1 MTNAELART
10 IVDLL
15 GGKENVVK
23 AAHCMTRLRVTCRD
37 KGQVHE
43 NEIKKTEG
51 VLGFVAEGNNYQI
64 VLGPGKVKKVTDICI
79 EELGLPRNA
88 GDSGWEA
95 NKEQIKSRQK
105 QSKVKDFMKLISEI
119 FVPMIPA
126 IIAAGLFN
134 GFGSLLSQL
143 LADGV
148 VSGNFFVM
156 LQLILSLLGSA
167 FLGYFAIYT
176 GIRAAEVFGAT
187 PAFGGILGGISIGAN
202 IVEISKMLGLYN
214 EEVPLESVLTTGKG
228 GIIGVIFGVWILS
241 IIEKN
246 IRKKVPDVLDL
257 IVTPFTS
264 LLLSGIVFIF
274 LIMPAAGFVS
284 DGLVTVLTVIINSVN
299 PVIRVIS
306 GFLLAA
312 LFLPMVLLGLHHGLI
327 PIYAVQLEQMG
338 GVSLFP
344 VLAMGG
350 AGQVGAAIAIYL
362 VAKKVGN
369 NRMKG
374 IITGALPAG
383 FLGVGEPLIY
393 GVTLPMGKPFIT
405 AGIGAGL
412 GGAYVMLTQ
421 VMANAWGPSGLVAI
435 PLMQGTS
442 GMLNF
447 LIGLVIAYAGGFVV
461 TKIFIKD
468 KDVSEEDE
476 AIGEDGAVEVAGAAG
491 NFTLYAPV
499 DGICIPLDEV
509 NDNVFSSRLMGDGVA
524 FRFQGSQVC
533 APCDGKVCMIAETKH
548 AFGMILDGGV
558 ELLIHIGMDTVNLKG
573 EGFRV
578 LVEENQHVR
587 KGTPV
592 IELDREFL
600 ERKGIDLTTPM
611 IVTNGEGM
619 ELETFAGREV
629 EKGITETVHCR
640 N

>member
-1 MTNAELART
+1 MTNSELAKV

-23 AAHCMTRLRVTCRD
+23 ATNCMTRLRVTCKD
-37 KGQVHE
+37 VSKVDSDG
-43 NEIKKTEG
+43 IKKTDG
-51 VLGFVAEGNNYQI
+51 VLGLVAEGDNYQI

-79 EELGLPRNA
+79 NEFGLPRNSS
-88 GDSGWEA
+88 DTSWEE

-105 QSKVKDFMKLISEI
+105 KSKAKDIMKLISEI
-119 FVPMIPA
+119 FVPIIPA

-134 GFGSLLSQL
+134 GFGSLLSQMI
-143 LADGV
+143 ADGV
-148 VSGNFFVM
+148 VSGNGFMMV
-156 LQLILSLLGSA
+156 QLILSLLGGA
-167 FLGYFAIYT
+167 FLSYFAIYT

-187 PAFGGILGGISIGAN
+187 PAFGGIIGGISIGAN
-202 IVEISKMLGLYN
+202 IVEISKMMGLYN

-246 IRKKVPDVLDL
+246 IRKRVPDVLDL
-257 IVTPFTS
+257 IVTPFTA
-264 LLLSGIVFIF
+264 LLITGIIFIF
-274 LIMPAAGFVS
+274 IIMPAAGFVS

-362 VAKKVGN
+362 MAKKVGN

-405 AGIGAGL
+405 AGIGAGF

-435 PLMQGTS
+435 PMMQGTS

-447 LIGLVIAYAGGFVV
+447 LIGLVVAYIGGFVV
-461 TKIFIKD
+461 TKLFIKD
-468 KDVSEEDE
+468 SDVKE
-476 AIGEDGAVEVAGAAG
+476 
-491 NFTLYAPV
+491 
-499 DGICIPLDEV
+499 
-509 NDNVFSSRLMGDGVA
+509 
-524 FRFQGSQVC
+524 
-533 APCDGKVCMIAETKH
+533 
-548 AFGMILDGGV
+548 
-558 ELLIHIGMDTVNLKG
+558 
-573 EGFRV
+573 
-578 LVEENQHVR
+578 
-587 KGTPV
+587 
-592 IELDREFL
+592 
-600 ERKGIDLTTPM
+600 
-611 IVTNGEGM
+611 
-619 ELETFAGREV
+619 
-629 EKGITETVHCR
+629 
-640 N
+640 